1 VKQVTA
7 PVRWR
12 QTIDTMLAAGV
23 SGFLEIGAGK
33 VLCTLNRRNAKGV
46 DCSAI
51 GEPEDLLAIQALT

>member
-1 VKQVTA
+1 
-7 PVRWR
+7 
-12 QTIDTMLAAGV
+12 MLAAGV